1 MILSLAG
8 KRAVICGSTQ
18 GIGKAIA
25 EAFATSGADCVL
37 IARNEVTLN
46 EVKNNLPASD
56 GQQHHTVVADFA
68 DFTQIQFAIK
78 EILAIGDVDILV
90 NNTGGPKPGPII
102 DVAPEEFVKAF
113 QQHLVCNQLLVQGFV
128 PGMKRKRFGRIINI
142 ISTSVRIPLPN
153 LGASNTIRAAV
164 ASWAKTLSN
173 EIGQYNITVNN
184 ILPGFTETARLTSL
198 IANISR
204 NTGISENEVIANM
217 KKEIPM
223 RRFGMASEL
232 AALATFLA
240 SPAASYITG
249 TSIPVDG
256 GRTGIV

>member
-1 MILSLAG
+1 MHISLTG
-8 KRAVICGSTQ
+8 TTAVICGSTQ

-25 EAFATSGADCVL
+25 ESFAAAGANCILV
-37 IARNEVTLN
+37 ARNKKSLDEVLATLP
-46 EVKNNLPASD
+46 VYDDQK
-56 GQQHHTVVADFA
+56 HHAVTADFSDIA
-68 DFTQIQFAIK
+68 QVKSAIA
-78 EILAIGDVDILV
+78 EILAIGNVHILV

-102 DVAPEEFVKAF
+102 EVDPSDFVSAF
-113 QQHLVCNQLLVQGFV
+113 EQHIVCNQLLAQAFL
-128 PGMKRKRFGRIINI
+128 PAMKKLQYGRIINI
-142 ISTSVRIPLPN
+142 ISTSVRIPLAN

-173 EIGQYNITVNN
+173 EVGEFNVTVNN
-184 ILPGFTETARLTSL
+184 ILPGLTETARLSSL
-198 IANISR
+198 VDNMAKNSGTTKEKIK
-204 NTGISENEVIANM
+204 ENL

-223 RRFGMASEL
+223 KRFGEPAEL

-256 GRTGIV
+256 GRTGTV

>member
-1 MILSLAG
+1 MHISLTG
-8 KRAVICGSTQ
+8 TTAVICGSTQ

-25 EAFATSGADCVL
+25 ESFAAAGANCILV
-37 IARNEVTLN
+37 ARNKKSLDDVIATLPVNDDQKHQAVT
-46 EVKNNLPASD
+46 
-56 GQQHHTVVADFA
+56 ADFSDIA
-68 DFTQIQFAIK
+68 QVKSAIA
-78 EILAIGDVDILV
+78 EILAIGDVHILV

-102 DVAPEEFVKAF
+102 EVDPSDFVGAF
-113 QQHLVCNQLLVQGFV
+113 EQHIVCNQLLAQAFLTA
-128 PGMKRKRFGRIINI
+128 MKKLQYGRIINI
-142 ISTSVRIPLPN
+142 ISTSVRIPLAN

-173 EIGQYNITVNN
+173 EVGAFNVTVNN
-184 ILPGFTETARLTSL
+184 ILPGLTETARLSSL
-198 IANISR
+198 VETMAKNSGSTKEKIKESL
-204 NTGISENEVIANM
+204 

-223 RRFGMASEL
+223 KRFGEPAEL

-256 GRTGIV
+256 GRTGTV

>member
-1 MILSLAG
+1 MHISLTG
-8 KRAVICGSTQ
+8 TTAVICGSTQ

-25 EAFATSGADCVL
+25 ESFAAAGANCILV
-37 IARNEVTLN
+37 ARNKKSLDDVIATLPVNDDQKHQAVT
-46 EVKNNLPASD
+46 
-56 GQQHHTVVADFA
+56 ADFSDIA
-68 DFTQIQFAIK
+68 QVKSAIA
-78 EILAIGDVDILV
+78 EILAIGDVHILV

-102 DVAPEEFVKAF
+102 EVDPSDFVGAF
-113 QQHLVCNQLLVQGFV
+113 EQHIVCNQLLAQAFL
-128 PGMKRKRFGRIINI
+128 PAMKKLQYGRIINI
-142 ISTSVRIPLPN
+142 ISTSVRIPLAN

-173 EIGQYNITVNN
+173 EVGAFNVTVNN
-184 ILPGFTETARLTSL
+184 ILPGLTETARLSSL
-198 IANISR
+198 VETMAKNSGSSKEKIKESL
-204 NTGISENEVIANM
+204 

-223 RRFGMASEL
+223 KRFGEPAEL

-256 GRTGIV
+256 GRTGTV